1 MYSLTHLLTHSL
13 TYLLIF
19 FSKELVNRM
28 NFSDVSS
35 KLLHTLPLETTDIIH
50 DKAAIN
56 MFTEGLWGLRITRNH
71 QKSGKIA
78 INTIISTLKL
88 AAGIAHYIVSH
99 QADSADGKPLM
110 EYLAA
115 VTMAL
120 VKEMKVLLHIHTIT
134 YSLTFLFRLEYV

>member
-1 MYSLTHLLTHSL
+1 
-13 TYLLIF
+13 
-19 FSKELVNRM
+19 M
-28 NFSDVSS
+28 NFNDISS

-88 AAGIAHYIVSH
+88 AVGIAHYIVSH
-99 QADSADGKPLM
+99 QADSAAAGKPLI

-120 VKEMKVLLHIHTIT
+120 VEEMKVLLHILTH
-134 YSLTFLFRLEYV
+134 SL